1 MTWYSRRAGPILRER
16 LEELRSA
23 NPSERHSL
31 ADEVDLARLIAE
43 RNVQIY
49 EAAVLEGKGSDELK
63 AEASAALR
71 AALNHV
77 SEIVSK
83 AAKVHAV
90 SNSVIE
96 LEHIDYIVVQM
107 TRAIE
112 EEIAEVDRALA
123 DRLIARLGSI
133 KLPEGKESGAEDT
146 AQAVRAALREIEGS
160 MGDAD

>member
-1 MTWYSRRAGPILRER
+1 MTWYSRRAGPILKDR
-16 LEELRSA
+16 LEEMRQA

-49 EAAVLEGKGSDELK
+49 EAAVLEGKGSEELK
-63 AEASAALR
+63 AEASTALR
-71 AALNHV
+71 SALNHV
-77 SEIVSK
+77 SDLVSK

-96 LEHIDYIVVQM
+96 LEHIDYIVQQM

-112 EEIAEVDRALA
+112 EEIAEQDRVLA
-123 DRLIARLGSI
+123 DRLIERLGKI
-133 KLPEGKESGAEDT
+133 KLPEGKEKGAEDT
-146 AQAVRAALREIEGS
+146 AQAVRAALRGIEES
-160 MGDAD
+160 MGDAN

>member
-1 MTWYSRRAGPILRER
+1 MSFYSRRAGPTLKAR
-16 LEELRSA
+16 LEELREA

-49 EAAVLEGKGSDELK
+49 EAAVLENKGSDELK
-63 AEASAALR
+63 AEASACLR

-77 SEIVSK
+77 SDLVSK

-96 LEHIDYIVVQM
+96 LEHIDYIIAQM

-112 EEIAEVDRALA
+112 EEVAEYDRVLA
-123 DRLIARLGSI
+123 DRLIDRLGKI
-133 KLPEGKESGAEDT
+133 KLPEGRATEAEDT
-146 AQAVRAALREIEGS
+146 AHAVREALKNIEES